1 MHQIHFSSD
10 QTDLLLFGFDQ
21 ARSCYY
27 NKLKAFVV
35 SNAIKM
41 NFIQRLTGQIP
52 DRAIKNIQTL
62 TIKKRNLKKI
72 SC

>member
-1 MHQIHFSSD
+1 MHQIHSSSD
-10 QTDLLLFGFDQ
+10 QTDLLLFGLDQ
-21 ARSCYY
+21 TRNFYY